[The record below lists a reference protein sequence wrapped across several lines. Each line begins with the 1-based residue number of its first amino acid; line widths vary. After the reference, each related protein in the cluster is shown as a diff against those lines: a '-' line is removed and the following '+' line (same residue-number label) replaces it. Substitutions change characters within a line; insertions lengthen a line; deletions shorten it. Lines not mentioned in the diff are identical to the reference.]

1 MRGVRLRTMVRG
13 GVPRLV
19 VIVFAFGLAALGAG
33 GAQAAPAAAIKQIE
47 GLNSRAIA
55 AFESGD
61 SEGAKQLLLDAVVL
75 GKTKG
80 LDSHAAVAR
89 SYLNLG
95 LVHVDGL
102 KDEVKGERYF
112 AAALR
117 IDPSI
122 QMKAGAANE
131 NVARTFEKAKAQAA
145 KDREATANAEAE
157 TEKAAAKLDEAP
169 PSTPAPPK
177 GPTAAEKKALE
188 KQQAQEQARAK
199 KERDEQDKILKG
211 VAQSREQEARQRE
224 QDARAREQKAREERD
239 KILTGVAQAREKE
252 AKDRETTALQERD
265 KVKQDLLATE
275 QREKKERADKEHI
288 QSEKERLQ
296 ADKEHLQADK
306 DRLQKERADLEKQV
320 AEAKQQARDQERKA
334 QDDKQHGLKEKQE
347 VEKKLAQAEERE
359 KKEREAKEKLQE
371 EKKQALARE
380 QDARTKLQ
388 EEKRLAQ
395 AREQQAKD
403 EVAREKQ
410 ARAHLAEGPDMPAV
424 IPQKL
429 FCTVPDESPPGADV
443 HVHCTTQGQIKVEQV
458 TLFYRPSG
466 SPRFSTMA
474 MERNR
479 KGWYAAMIPAALVKG
494 SMLQYY
500 VEADNERGKTVVT
513 NGKPGF
519 PNVVMVN
526 RPGAVAQAQGPS
538 AGLVKARAR
547 STRSGRPEQAR

>member
-1 MRGVRLRTMVRG
+1 
-13 GVPRLV
+13 V
-19 VIVFAFGLAALGAG
+19 V
-33 GAQAAPAAAIKQIE
+33 KKIE

-61 SEGAKQLLLDAVVL
+61 SEGAKQLLMDAVVL
-75 GKTKG
+75 GKLNG
-80 LDSHAAVAR
+80 LDSHAVVAR

-95 LVHVDGL
+95 LVHIDGL
-102 KDEVKGERYF
+102 KDEAKGERYF

-122 QMKAGAANE
+122 QMKAGVANE
-131 NVARTFEKAKAQAA
+131 TVARTFEKARAQAA
-145 KDREATANAEAE
+145 KDRAAQASVEAE

-169 PSTPAPPK
+169 ALPAAPAEPK
-177 GPTAAEKKALE
+177 APTAAEKKALE
-188 KQQAQEQARAK
+188 KQLAQDKQLEQARAK
-199 KERDEQDKILKG
+199 RERDEQDKILKG
-211 VAQSREQEARQRE
+211 VAQAREQEARQRE
-224 QDARAREQKAREERD
+224 LDARSREQKAREERD

-252 AKDRETTALQERD
+252 AKDREQTALQERD
-265 KVKQDLLATE
+265 KVKQDLQAAE
-275 QREKKERADKEHI
+275 QREKKERADKEHV

-296 ADKEHLQADK
+296 SEKERLLADK
-306 DRLQKERADLEKQV
+306 DRLQKEKAELEKQL
-320 AEAKQQARDQERKA
+320 AEAKQQSRDHERKG
-334 QDDKQHGLKEKQE
+334 QDDKQHVQKEKQE

-359 KKEREAKEKLQE
+359 KKEREAKEKLLE

-380 QDARTKLQ
+380 QDARAKLQ

-403 EVAREKQ
+403 EAARERQ
-410 ARAHLAEGPDMPAV
+410 ARAHLAEGPDLPAN

-429 FCTVPDESPPGADV
+429 FCAVPDESPPGADV
-443 HVHCTTQGQIKVEQV
+443 HVHCVAQGQIKAEQI

-466 SPRFSTMA
+466 SARFSTMA

-500 VEADNERGKTVVT
+500 VEAENERGKTLVS
-513 NGKPGF
+513 NGKSAQ

-526 RPGAVAQAQGPS
+526 RPGAVAQAEAPTG
-538 AGLVKARAR
+538 GLVKARAR
-547 STRSGRPEQAR
+547 TSRR